1 LGLLLARK
9 PKTICSTN
17 LPLLFN
23 MFSNFDKSL
32 AAVLVHEGGYVFKST
47 DPGGETNLGCTKAV
61 WEEYC
66 GHMVDTKTMKALTPA
81 DVEPLYKAK
90 YWDKVKGNDLPS
102 GVDYVVFDAA
112 INSGPSRAAKWLQ
125 ACVNVY
131 ADGIIGNMTIQ
142 ATRNKDPKELI
153 NDYCA
158 YRLAYLKMLQTWQ
171 TFGKGWERRVKE
183 VNATALSMS

>member
-1 LGLLLARK
+1 
-9 PKTICSTN
+9 
-17 LPLLFN
+17 

-32 AAVLVHEGGYVFKST
+32 AAVLVHEGGYVNNPK
-47 DPGGETNLGCTKAV
+47 DPGGMTNLGCTKTT
-61 WEEYC
+61 WEQHC
-66 GHMVDTKTMKALTPA
+66 GHTVDEKAMRALTPS
-81 DVEPLYKAK
+81 DVGPLYRQK
-90 YWDKVKGNDLPS
+90 YWNKICADDLPT

-112 INSGPSRAAKWLQ
+112 INSGPGRAAKWLQ
-125 ACVNVY
+125 ACINTY
-131 ADGIIGNMTIQ
+131 ADGIIGDKTIQ
-142 ATRNKDPKELI
+142 AVRNKDAKELI

>member
-1 LGLLLARK
+1 MN
-9 PKTICSTN
+9 TN
-17 LPLLFN
+17 FP
-23 MFSNFDKSL
+23 KSL
-32 AAVLVHEGGYVFKST
+32 AAVLVHEGGYVFNKL

-61 WEEYC
+61 WEEHC
-66 GHMVDTKTMKALTPA
+66 GHPVDTKVMKALTPA
-81 DVEPLYKAK
+81 DVGPLYKNK
-90 YWDKVKGNDLPS
+90 YWDKVKGDDLPN
-102 GVDYVVFDAA
+102 GVDYCVFDAA

-142 ATRNKDPKELI
+142 AVRNKDPKELI

-183 VNATALSMS
+183 VNATALSLS

>member
-1 LGLLLARK
+1 M
-9 PKTICSTN
+9 N
-17 LPLLFN
+17 Q
-23 MFSNFDKSL
+23 NFDKAL
-32 AAVLVHEGGYVFKST
+32 AAVLVHEGGYVFNPK

-61 WEEYC
+61 WEEHC

-81 DVEPLYKAK
+81 DVGPLYKAK
-90 YWDKVKGNDLPS
+90 YWDKVKGDDLPS

-131 ADGIIGNMTIQ
+131 ADGVIGDKTIQ
-142 ATRNKDPKELI
+142 AVQNKDPKELI

-158 YRLAYLKMLQTWQ
+158 YRLAYLKMLQTWD